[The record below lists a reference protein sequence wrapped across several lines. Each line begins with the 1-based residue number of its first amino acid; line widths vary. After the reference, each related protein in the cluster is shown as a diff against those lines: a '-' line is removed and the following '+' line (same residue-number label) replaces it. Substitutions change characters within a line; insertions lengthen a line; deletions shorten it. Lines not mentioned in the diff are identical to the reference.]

1 MLTRS
6 SNDKGN
12 YNGRLQSQKC
22 ECSNLLERMSKQIIF
37 VEIHVCM
44 GVLIVNVGILI
55 WDPFGSGVTV
65 GTAGEGQV
73 VCRLFLKVSE

>member
-1 MLTRS
+1 MIAHT

-12 YNGRLQSQKC
+12 YNNRLQSQKC
-22 ECSNLLERMSKQIIF
+22 ECSNLLERKSKQIIF
-37 VEIHVCM
+37 VEICM
-44 GVLIVNVGILI
+44 GVLIANVGILI

-73 VCRLFLKVSE
+73 VCRLFLPVSE